1 MRSFHKL
8 TKWTGLNFPITLRN
22 FASLR
27 WNSVPQNRLHIP
39 VMMNDIVE
47 LLDPRSTQVLLDMT
61 FGAGGHT
68 RGLLEKA
75 PNLTCFCLDRDPEF
89 LMHVENMRMEFSKSE
104 NSMVPMLGKFSDL
117 PALCRRH
124 GLQPA
129 SVDMILM
136 DLGVSSMQLDSDT
149 RGFSF
154 KSDCPLNMRMDGL
167 SAKTVDAATVLNQ
180 LDASD
185 LAKIFKIYGEERFA
199 RRVANAVLE
208 HRHTLGPIRTTKQL
222 AEIITSVLPPSWSTQ
237 PSCSSL
243 AKQHPATRIF
253 QALRIFVN
261 NELNEL
267 CAGLELA
274 ERLLKP
280 CHMSANGKGGRLAVL
295 SFHSLEDRL
304 VKWALTNS
312 AELTTNGLA
321 VQLANRTL
329 PTQIGF
335 QKRQTVLQQL
345 CQHTAPVVEQMP
357 RWKRII
363 GPLTPTDEEITENP
377 RSRSAKLRAGEKA

>member
-1 MRSFHKL
+1 MRSFYKL
-8 TKWTGLNFPITLRN
+8 TKWTGLSFPITLRN
-22 FASLR
+22 FASFR
-27 WNSVPQNRLHIP
+27 WNFVTQNRLHIP
-39 VMMNDIVE
+39 AMMNDIVE
-47 LLDPRSTQVLLDMT
+47 LLDPRNTQVLLDMT

-89 LMHVENMRMEFSKSE
+89 LVHVENMRMEFSKSE

-167 SAKTVDAATVLNQ
+167 S
-180 LDASD
+180 S
-185 LAKIFKIYGEERFA
+185 
-199 RRVANAVLE
+199 
-208 HRHTLGPIRTTKQL
+208 
-222 AEIITSVLPPSWSTQ
+222 
-237 PSCSSL
+237 SSL

-280 CHMSANGKGGRLAVL
+280 GHLSADGKGGRLAVL

-329 PTQIGF
+329 PTQLGL

-357 RWKRII
+357 RWKKII

>member
-1 MRSFHKL
+1 
-8 TKWTGLNFPITLRN
+8 
-22 FASLR
+22 
-27 WNSVPQNRLHIP
+27 
-39 VMMNDIVE
+39 
-47 LLDPRSTQVLLDMT
+47 
-61 FGAGGHT
+61 
-68 RGLLEKA
+68 
-75 PNLTCFCLDRDPEF
+75 
-89 LMHVENMRMEFSKSE
+89 
-104 NSMVPMLGKFSDL
+104 MLGKFSDL

-154 KSDCPLNMRMDGL
+154 KSDCPLDMRMDGPRNSVVPML
-167 SAKTVDAATVLNQ
+167 GKFSDLPALCRRHGLQPASVDMILMDLGVSSMQLDSDTRGFSFKFDCPLDMRMDGPSAKTVEAATVLNQ

-199 RRVANAVLE
+199 RRMANAILE

-222 AEIITSVLPPSWSTQ
+222 ADIITSVLPSSWSTHL
-237 PSCSSL
+237 SCSPL
-243 AKQHPATRIF
+243 EKPHPATRIF

-267 CAGLELA
+267 CSGLELA

-280 CHMSANGKGGRLAVL
+280 CHLSADGKGGRLVVL

-329 PTQIGF
+329 PTQLGF

-345 CQHTAPVVEQMP
+345 RQHTAPAVEQMP
-357 RWKRII
+357 RWKKTL
-363 GPLTPTDEEITENP
+363 GPLIPTDEEIAENP

>member
-8 TKWTGLNFPITLRN
+8 TKWTGLSFPITLRD
-22 FASLR
+22 FGSLR
-27 WNSVPQNRLHIP
+27 SNSVTQSRVHVP
-39 VMMNDIVE
+39 VMKKDVVE
-47 LLDPRSTQVLLDMT
+47 LLDPQSAQVLLDMT

-68 RGLLEKA
+68 RGLLEKV

-89 LMHVENMRMEFSKSE
+89 LVHVENMRMEFSKSE
-104 NSMVPMLGKFSDL
+104 KSVVPMLGKFSDL
-117 PALCRRH
+117 PALCRHH

-129 SVDMILM
+129 SADMILM

-154 KSDCPLNMRMDGL
+154 KSDCTLDMRMDGL

-199 RRVANAVLE
+199 RRVANAILE

-222 AEIITSVLPPSWSTQ
+222 ADIITSVLPSSSSTHL
-237 PSCSSL
+237 SCSPL
-243 AKQHPATRIF
+243 AKPHPATRIF

-267 CAGLELA
+267 CLGLELA

-280 CHMSANGKGGRLAVL
+280 CHLSADGKGGRLAVL

-329 PTQIGF
+329 PTQLGLH
-335 QKRQTVLQQL
+335 KRQTVLQQL
-345 CQHTAPVVEQMP
+345 RQHTAPTVEQMP
-357 RWKRII
+357 RWKKTM
-363 GPLTPTDEEITENP
+363 GPLIPTDEEIAENP